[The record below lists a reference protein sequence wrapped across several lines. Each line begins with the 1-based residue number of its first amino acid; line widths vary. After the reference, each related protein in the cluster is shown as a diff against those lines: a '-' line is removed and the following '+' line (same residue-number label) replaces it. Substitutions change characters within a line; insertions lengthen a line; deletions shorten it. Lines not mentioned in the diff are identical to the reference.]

1 MSIVAMILAAVA
13 LLTALGVLAL
23 LALLVAGIRT
33 EERHMTLTSTPPHP
47 CRPAGPPPDRRRRAP
62 SPHSTPRCRYQDTR
76 S

>member
-23 LALLVAGIRT
+23 LILLVVGIRT
-33 EERHMTLTSTPPHP
+33 EERHMTLTGTPRTRAGRISRRLTGVGVRHPRST
-47 CRPAGPPPDRRRRAP
+47 
-62 SPHSTPRCRYQDTR
+62 SRCRYQDTR

>member
-23 LALLVAGIRT
+23 LALLVTGIRA
-33 EERHMTLTSTPPHP
+33 EERHMTLTGTPRTRAGRLTRRLTGAGVRHPHNT
-47 CRPAGPPPDRRRRAP
+47 
-62 SPHSTPRCRYQDTR
+62 SRCRYQHTR